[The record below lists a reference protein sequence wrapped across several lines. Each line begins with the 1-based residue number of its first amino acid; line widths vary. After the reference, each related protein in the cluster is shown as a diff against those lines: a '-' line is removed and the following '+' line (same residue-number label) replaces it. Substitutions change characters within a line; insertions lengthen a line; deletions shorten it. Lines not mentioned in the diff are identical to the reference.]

1 MKQGL
6 IVPQL
11 LGILNYIAP
20 IGTGKHW
27 AILGAALAESSSSVQ
42 AHAVLAQSLDRAG
55 WLVL

>member
-42 AHAVLAQSLDRAG
+42 AHAVL
-55 WLVL
+55 